1 MVRGPEVGEMF
12 SWNSLS
18 NGSQCRTT
26 QGLETGDTG
35 LEARGLRTVPHFV
48 ASETTDKTEVEVETL
63 LTFNSGELSIWS

>member
-1 MVRGPEVGEMF
+1 MEVGETF

-26 QGLETGDTG
+26 QGSETGDSG
-35 LEARGLRTVPHFV
+35 LEVRGLRTVPHFV

-63 LTFNSGELSIWS
+63 LTFNSRELSIWS